1 MEQSMTA
8 VSQGHPLSES
18 VLAHVPTWLAPYARK
33 LSRHERDFKG
43 ILLPS
48 GTIVLSLSPG
58 DPIYEFTDRNA
69 NEDGYKSILAA
80 AKIAEE
86 RRQKQLQAQTL
97 QKNVKTAYP
106 LMSTA
111 DLNVLLQHKRD
122 FCAKIS
128 KNFSPDSLRMR
139 AFPMSSSFWGL
150 MPKNV
155 GPAIRKVE
163 EVMDFSRDLAA
174 VIVKD
179 VQNSF
184 LRNGCDVHL
193 TALASQNPPETWQA
207 SFASLVEA
215 KILRVSPFSPF
226 RRPLYVV
233 MVFGIPFA
241 FDAGSG
247 HVIATCATSRF
258 LLSVETCIREHVA
271 KLAGASDCV
280 FCSIGTGVEAET
292 GYEARDDGRFFVT
305 VSSPRKGGGWSVWR
319 PNYLERRRAFRDFL
333 DLLMPLTGNDVL
345 SAVQTVITGSN
356 KSKWC
361 VKCEDALHDGLI
373 DELQKVFPGFPALRQ
388 TAVIEAL
395 KRWCAANSDYGLIQ
409 EESGAVC
416 VVHHPIRGKDRPYR
430 AMSRL
435 QKVLLFNL
443 IEIVCFAVGIG
454 VPAYRILFLPESSK
468 SLSVALVLVPFVVR
482 FLLRK
487 LRSMVVVLERE

>member
-1 MEQSMTA
+1 MA
-8 VSQGHPLSES
+8 VVSPKGHPLSES
-18 VLAHVPTWLAPYARK
+18 VLAQMPTWLAPYARK

-43 ILLPS
+43 ILLPP
-48 GTIVLSLSPG
+48 GTIVLSHGPG
-58 DPIYEFTDRNA
+58 DPIYELTDRNA
-69 NEDGYKSILAA
+69 NEPGYMEILVAA
-80 AKIAEE
+80 VYSLMPAANLAV
-86 RRQKQLQAQTL
+86 LQQC
-97 QKNVKTAYP
+97 
-106 LMSTA
+106 
-111 DLNVLLQHKRD
+111 KRD
-122 FCAKIS
+122 FCAKIG

-184 LRNGCDVHL
+184 LRNGCDAHL

-241 FDAGSG
+241 FEADSG
-247 HVIATCATSRF
+247 VVATCATSSF

-271 KLAGASDCV
+271 KLAGGSDCV
-280 FCSIGTGVEAET
+280 FCSIGTGVASET
-292 GYEARDDGRFFVT
+292 GYEARDDGRFFVA
-305 VSSPRKGGGWSVWR
+305 VSSPRKDGGWSVWR
-319 PNYLERRRAFRDFL
+319 PNNLERRRAFRDFL
-333 DLLMPLTGNDVL
+333 DLLMPLTGNEVL

-409 EESGAVC
+409 EEGGAVC

-435 QKVLLFNL
+435 QKVFLFNL
-443 IEIVCFAVGIG
+443 IEILCFAVGIG